1 MNEEEKKRL
10 DESEPQ
16 TETDAEQTPPIPES
30 EAAESSSEC
39 EEEEEMEDAAVSE
52 DENGDESVPEPEAE
66 QPQQEPQQEPQPQ
79 QQPMEKML
87 TQSQVNE
94 LVGRARQEGRE
105 SALKELYG
113 RYGVSGDSELNDVFG
128 RGQAYLTLD
137 DDFKA
142 EQSSN
147 KALLAE
153 NALLKTKVDESRWE
167 DIKAILGSKNMD
179 ITPENIEAEIP
190 THPEWRQTVVAQQ
203 QQQAQAQPQQDSL
216 QPQQQ
221 PQQAVLRKLGSESTA
236 KDGGNGDDEE
246 SEQERAMKLFGFN
259 KEKRKGEKRIM
270 TLEEAKAAIEDLK
283 AQGET
288 EDDILKVLYGMF
300 TEDKLSLSDLRTFI
314 GILGYEFTEE
324 FEAMSDE
331 DKKTKGWEQEDDPEK
346 SGVDKEEIEKAK
358 EFGDDEGEEKEPEEP
373 EEESEDDEKKRA
385 MKLFGLDK

>member
-10 DESEPQ
+10 SESEVDDANGAETSSEVTNEPEPQ
-16 TETDAEQTPPIPES
+16 AEADNPQP
-30 EAAESSSEC
+30 EAAET
-39 EEEEEMEDAAVSE
+39 AVSE
-52 DENGDESVPEPEAE
+52 DENGGESVPEPEAE
-66 QPQQEPQQEPQPQ
+66 QEQQ

-128 RGQAYLTLD
+128 RGQAYVTLD

-190 THPEWRQTVVAQQ
+190 THPEWRQMAAAAQPQQ
-203 QQQAQAQPQQDSL
+203 QPQAQPQPQQDSL
-216 QPQQQ
+216 QPQPQQ
-221 PQQAVLRKLGSESTA
+221 QQAVLRKLGSESTA
-236 KDGGNGDDEE
+236 KDGGNGDDDE

-259 KEKRKGEKRIM
+259 K
-270 TLEEAKAAIEDLK
+270 
-283 AQGET
+283 
-288 EDDILKVLYGMF
+288 
-300 TEDKLSLSDLRTFI
+300 
-314 GILGYEFTEE
+314 
-324 FEAMSDE
+324 
-331 DKKTKGWEQEDDPEK
+331 
-346 SGVDKEEIEKAK
+346 
-358 EFGDDEGEEKEPEEP
+358 
-373 EEESEDDEKKRA
+373 
-385 MKLFGLDK
+385 

>member
-10 DESEPQ
+10 SESEVDDANGAETSSEVANEPEPQ
-16 TETDAEQTPPIPES
+16 AET
-30 EAAESSSEC
+30 EAADNTQPTMSEP
-39 EEEEEMEDAAVSE
+39 AVSE

-66 QPQQEPQQEPQPQ
+66 QQQQEEPQEEQPQPQQQ

-190 THPEWRQTVVAQQ
+190 THPEWRQTVSVQQ
-203 QQQAQAQPQQDSL
+203 QSQAQQPQQDSL

-221 PQQAVLRKLGSESTA
+221 PQQQQAVLRKLGSESTA
-236 KDGGNGDDEE
+236 KNGGNGDDEE
-246 SEQERAMKLFGFN
+246 SEKEQAMKLFGFN
-259 KEKRKGEKRIM
+259 K
-270 TLEEAKAAIEDLK
+270 
-283 AQGET
+283 
-288 EDDILKVLYGMF
+288 
-300 TEDKLSLSDLRTFI
+300 
-314 GILGYEFTEE
+314 
-324 FEAMSDE
+324 
-331 DKKTKGWEQEDDPEK
+331 
-346 SGVDKEEIEKAK
+346 
-358 EFGDDEGEEKEPEEP
+358 
-373 EEESEDDEKKRA
+373 
-385 MKLFGLDK
+385 

>member
-10 DESEPQ
+10 SESSETSSEVTNEPEPEPQ
-16 TETDAEQTPPIPES
+16 ADNPQPTMSEQPEPEAEA
-30 EAAESSSEC
+30 EAAEP
-39 EEEEEMEDAAVSE
+39 AVSE
-52 DENGDESVPEPEAE
+52 DGNGDESVPEPEAE
-66 QPQQEPQQEPQPQ
+66 QQ

-105 SALKELYG
+105 SALRELYG

-128 RGQAYLTLD
+128 RGQAYVTLD

-190 THPEWRQTVVAQQ
+190 THPEWRQTIAAAQPQQ
-203 QQQAQAQPQQDSL
+203 QPQPQQDSL
-216 QPQQQ
+216 QPQPQQ
-221 PQQAVLRKLGSESTA
+221 QQAVLRKLGSESTA

-246 SEQERAMKLFGFN
+246 SEKERAMKLFGFN
-259 KEKRKGEKRIM
+259 K
-270 TLEEAKAAIEDLK
+270 
-283 AQGET
+283 
-288 EDDILKVLYGMF
+288 
-300 TEDKLSLSDLRTFI
+300 
-314 GILGYEFTEE
+314 
-324 FEAMSDE
+324 
-331 DKKTKGWEQEDDPEK
+331 
-346 SGVDKEEIEKAK
+346 
-358 EFGDDEGEEKEPEEP
+358 
-373 EEESEDDEKKRA
+373 
-385 MKLFGLDK
+385 

>member
-10 DESEPQ
+10 SESEVDDANA
-16 TETDAEQTPPIPES
+16 ETSSEVTNEPEP
-30 EAAESSSEC
+30 EAAETDNPQPEAA
-39 EEEEEMEDAAVSE
+39 EPAVSE
-52 DENGDESVPEPEAE
+52 DGNGDESVPEPEAE
-66 QPQQEPQQEPQPQ
+66 QQPQPQEEEQPQQ

-128 RGQAYLTLD
+128 RGQAYVTLD
-137 DDFKA
+137 DDFRA

-190 THPEWRQTVVAQQ
+190 THPEWRQTAVTAQPQ
-203 QQQAQAQPQQDSL
+203 QPQQDSL

-221 PQQAVLRKLGSESTA
+221 QQQAVLRKLGSESTA

-246 SEQERAMKLFGFN
+246 SEQERAMKLFGF
-259 KEKRKGEKRIM
+259 
-270 TLEEAKAAIEDLK
+270 
-283 AQGET
+283 
-288 EDDILKVLYGMF
+288 
-300 TEDKLSLSDLRTFI
+300 
-314 GILGYEFTEE
+314 
-324 FEAMSDE
+324 
-331 DKKTKGWEQEDDPEK
+331 
-346 SGVDKEEIEKAK
+346 
-358 EFGDDEGEEKEPEEP
+358 
-373 EEESEDDEKKRA
+373 
-385 MKLFGLDK
+385 

>member
-10 DESEPQ
+10 SESEVVGDESSEASSEVANESESQ
-16 TETDAEQTPPIPES
+16 AETDNTQPTMSEPEP
-30 EAAESSSEC
+30 EAVET
-39 EEEEEMEDAAVSE
+39 AVSE
-52 DENGDESVPEPEAE
+52 DENGDESEPEPEAE
-66 QPQQEPQQEPQPQ
+66 QQPQQQEPQQ

-190 THPEWRQTVVAQQ
+190 THPEWRPTVAVQQ
-203 QQQAQAQPQQDSL
+203 QSQVQAQPQQDSL
-216 QPQQQ
+216 QPQPQQ
-221 PQQAVLRKLGSESTA
+221 PQQQAVLRKLGSESTA
-236 KDGGNGDDEE
+236 KNGGNGDDEE
-246 SEQERAMKLFGFN
+246 SEKEQAMKLFGFN
-259 KEKRKGEKRIM
+259 K
-270 TLEEAKAAIEDLK
+270 
-283 AQGET
+283 
-288 EDDILKVLYGMF
+288 
-300 TEDKLSLSDLRTFI
+300 
-314 GILGYEFTEE
+314 
-324 FEAMSDE
+324 
-331 DKKTKGWEQEDDPEK
+331 
-346 SGVDKEEIEKAK
+346 
-358 EFGDDEGEEKEPEEP
+358 
-373 EEESEDDEKKRA
+373 
-385 MKLFGLDK
+385 

>member
-16 TETDAEQTPPIPES
+16 AETDAEQTPPIQDPEA
-30 EAAESSSEC
+30 EESSSEC
-39 EEEEEMEDAAVSE
+39 EEEEETEDAAVSE
-52 DENGDESVPEPEAE
+52 DENGDESEPEPEAE
-66 QPQQEPQQEPQPQ
+66 QQQPQEEEQPQQ

-190 THPEWRQTVVAQQ
+190 THPEWRQTVSV
-203 QQQAQAQPQQDSL
+203 QAQQPQQDSL
-216 QPQQQ
+216 QPQPQQAAQQ
-221 PQQAVLRKLGSESTA
+221 PQQQAVLRKLGSESTA
-236 KDGGNGDDEE
+236 KGGGNGDDEE

-259 KEKRKGEKRIM
+259 K
-270 TLEEAKAAIEDLK
+270 
-283 AQGET
+283 
-288 EDDILKVLYGMF
+288 
-300 TEDKLSLSDLRTFI
+300 
-314 GILGYEFTEE
+314 
-324 FEAMSDE
+324 
-331 DKKTKGWEQEDDPEK
+331 
-346 SGVDKEEIEKAK
+346 
-358 EFGDDEGEEKEPEEP
+358 
-373 EEESEDDEKKRA
+373 
-385 MKLFGLDK
+385 

>member
-10 DESEPQ
+10 SESEVVGDESSEASSEVANEPESQ
-16 TETDAEQTPPIPES
+16 AETDNTQPTMSEPEP
-30 EAAESSSEC
+30 EAVET
-39 EEEEEMEDAAVSE
+39 AVSE
-52 DENGDESVPEPEAE
+52 DDNGDESEPEPEAE
-66 QPQQEPQQEPQPQ
+66 QQQP

-190 THPEWRQTVVAQQ
+190 THPEWRQTVSVQQQ

-216 QPQQQ
+216 QPQAQQ
-221 PQQAVLRKLGSESTA
+221 PQPQQQQAVLRKLGSESTA
-236 KDGGNGDDEE
+236 KNGGNGDDEE
-246 SEQERAMKLFGFN
+246 SEKEQAMRLFGFN
-259 KEKRKGEKRIM
+259 K
-270 TLEEAKAAIEDLK
+270 
-283 AQGET
+283 
-288 EDDILKVLYGMF
+288 
-300 TEDKLSLSDLRTFI
+300 
-314 GILGYEFTEE
+314 
-324 FEAMSDE
+324 
-331 DKKTKGWEQEDDPEK
+331 
-346 SGVDKEEIEKAK
+346 
-358 EFGDDEGEEKEPEEP
+358 
-373 EEESEDDEKKRA
+373 
-385 MKLFGLDK
+385 

>member
-10 DESEPQ
+10 SESEVDDANGA
-16 TETDAEQTPPIPES
+16 ETSSEVANEPEAAADNS
-30 EAAESSSEC
+30 QPEAAEP
-39 EEEEEMEDAAVSE
+39 AVSE
-52 DENGDESVPEPEAE
+52 DGNGDESVPEPEAE
-66 QPQQEPQQEPQPQ
+66 QQPQPQEEEQEQPQQ

-128 RGQAYLTLD
+128 RGQAYVTLD

-190 THPEWRQTVVAQQ
+190 THPEWRQMAAAAQPQ
-203 QQQAQAQPQQDSL
+203 PQAQPQQDSL
-216 QPQQQ
+216 QPQ
-221 PQQAVLRKLGSESTA
+221 QQAVLRKLGSESTA
-236 KDGGNGDDEE
+236 KDGGNGDDDE

-259 KEKRKGEKRIM
+259 K
-270 TLEEAKAAIEDLK
+270 
-283 AQGET
+283 
-288 EDDILKVLYGMF
+288 
-300 TEDKLSLSDLRTFI
+300 
-314 GILGYEFTEE
+314 
-324 FEAMSDE
+324 
-331 DKKTKGWEQEDDPEK
+331 
-346 SGVDKEEIEKAK
+346 
-358 EFGDDEGEEKEPEEP
+358 
-373 EEESEDDEKKRA
+373 
-385 MKLFGLDK
+385 

>member
-10 DESEPQ
+10 SESEVDDANGAETSSEVANEPEPQ
-16 TETDAEQTPPIPES
+16 AET
-30 EAAESSSEC
+30 EAADNTQPTMSEP
-39 EEEEEMEDAAVSE
+39 AVSE

-66 QPQQEPQQEPQPQ
+66 QQPQPQQEQPQQ

-190 THPEWRQTVVAQQ
+190 THPEWRQTVSVQQ
-203 QQQAQAQPQQDSL
+203 QQPQAQAQPQQDSL
-216 QPQQQ
+216 QPQPQQQ

-259 KEKRKGEKRIM
+259 K
-270 TLEEAKAAIEDLK
+270 
-283 AQGET
+283 
-288 EDDILKVLYGMF
+288 
-300 TEDKLSLSDLRTFI
+300 
-314 GILGYEFTEE
+314 
-324 FEAMSDE
+324 
-331 DKKTKGWEQEDDPEK
+331 
-346 SGVDKEEIEKAK
+346 
-358 EFGDDEGEEKEPEEP
+358 
-373 EEESEDDEKKRA
+373 
-385 MKLFGLDK
+385 

>member
-10 DESEPQ
+10 NESSEASSEVTNEPEAAADNPQ
-16 TETDAEQTPPIPES
+16 P
-30 EAAESSSEC
+30 EAAEP
-39 EEEEEMEDAAVSE
+39 AVSE
-52 DENGDESVPEPEAE
+52 DGNGDESVPEPEAE
-66 QPQQEPQQEPQPQ
+66 QQQPQPQEEEQQQQ

-128 RGQAYLTLD
+128 RGQAYVTLD

-190 THPEWRQTVVAQQ
+190 THPEWRQMAAAQPQQ
-203 QQQAQAQPQQDSL
+203 QPQAQPQPQQDSL
-216 QPQQQ
+216 QPQPQ
-221 PQQAVLRKLGSESTA
+221 QQAVLRKLGSESTA

-246 SEQERAMKLFGFN
+246 SEKERAMKLFGFN
-259 KEKRKGEKRIM
+259 K
-270 TLEEAKAAIEDLK
+270 
-283 AQGET
+283 
-288 EDDILKVLYGMF
+288 
-300 TEDKLSLSDLRTFI
+300 
-314 GILGYEFTEE
+314 
-324 FEAMSDE
+324 
-331 DKKTKGWEQEDDPEK
+331 
-346 SGVDKEEIEKAK
+346 
-358 EFGDDEGEEKEPEEP
+358 
-373 EEESEDDEKKRA
+373 
-385 MKLFGLDK
+385 

>member
-10 DESEPQ
+10 SESEVDDANGAETSSEVANESESQ
-16 TETDAEQTPPIPES
+16 AETDNTQPTMSEPEP
-30 EAAESSSEC
+30 EAAEP
-39 EEEEEMEDAAVSE
+39 AVSE

-66 QPQQEPQQEPQPQ
+66 QQQPQEEPQQP

-190 THPEWRQTVVAQQ
+190 THPEWRPTVSVQQ
-203 QQQAQAQPQQDSL
+203 QSQVQAQPQQDSL
-216 QPQQQ
+216 QPQAQPQQ

-259 KEKRKGEKRIM
+259 K
-270 TLEEAKAAIEDLK
+270 
-283 AQGET
+283 
-288 EDDILKVLYGMF
+288 
-300 TEDKLSLSDLRTFI
+300 
-314 GILGYEFTEE
+314 
-324 FEAMSDE
+324 
-331 DKKTKGWEQEDDPEK
+331 
-346 SGVDKEEIEKAK
+346 
-358 EFGDDEGEEKEPEEP
+358 
-373 EEESEDDEKKRA
+373 
-385 MKLFGLDK
+385 

>member
-10 DESEPQ
+10 DESEVVGDESSEASSEVANESESQ
-16 TETDAEQTPPIPES
+16 AETDNTQPTMSEPEP
-30 EAAESSSEC
+30 EAVET
-39 EEEEEMEDAAVSE
+39 AVSE
-52 DENGDESVPEPEAE
+52 DDNGDESEPEPEAE
-66 QPQQEPQQEPQPQ
+66 QQPQQEQPQP

-190 THPEWRQTVVAQQ
+190 THPEWRQTVVAA
-203 QQQAQAQPQQDSL
+203 QAQAQPQQDSL
-216 QPQQQ
+216 QPQPQQQ
-221 PQQAVLRKLGSESTA
+221 PQQQAVLRKLGSESTA

-259 KEKRKGEKRIM
+259 K
-270 TLEEAKAAIEDLK
+270 
-283 AQGET
+283 
-288 EDDILKVLYGMF
+288 
-300 TEDKLSLSDLRTFI
+300 
-314 GILGYEFTEE
+314 
-324 FEAMSDE
+324 
-331 DKKTKGWEQEDDPEK
+331 
-346 SGVDKEEIEKAK
+346 
-358 EFGDDEGEEKEPEEP
+358 
-373 EEESEDDEKKRA
+373 
-385 MKLFGLDK
+385 

>member
-10 DESEPQ
+10 SESEVDDANGAETSSEVANEPEPQ
-16 TETDAEQTPPIPES
+16 AET
-30 EAAESSSEC
+30 EAADNTQPTMSEP
-39 EEEEEMEDAAVSE
+39 AVSE
-52 DENGDESVPEPEAE
+52 DENGDESEPEPEAAE
-66 QPQQEPQQEPQPQ
+66 QPQPQEEPQQEPQPQ

-190 THPEWRQTVVAQQ
+190 THPEWRQTVSVQQQQ
-203 QQQAQAQPQQDSL
+203 QQQAQQPQQDSL
-216 QPQQQ
+216 QPQQ

-259 KEKRKGEKRIM
+259 K
-270 TLEEAKAAIEDLK
+270 
-283 AQGET
+283 
-288 EDDILKVLYGMF
+288 
-300 TEDKLSLSDLRTFI
+300 
-314 GILGYEFTEE
+314 
-324 FEAMSDE
+324 
-331 DKKTKGWEQEDDPEK
+331 
-346 SGVDKEEIEKAK
+346 
-358 EFGDDEGEEKEPEEP
+358 
-373 EEESEDDEKKRA
+373 
-385 MKLFGLDK
+385 

>member
-16 TETDAEQTPPIPES
+16 AETDAEQNPPIQDP
-30 EAAESSSEC
+30 EAAESSSSEC

-52 DENGDESVPEPEAE
+52 DENGDESVPEPEAG
-66 QPQQEPQQEPQPQ
+66 QPQQQEEPQ

-190 THPEWRQTVVAQQ
+190 THPEWRPTVSVQQ
-203 QQQAQAQPQQDSL
+203 QSQVQQPQQDSL
-216 QPQQQ
+216 QPQPQQAQQ

-236 KDGGNGDDEE
+236 KNGGNGDDEE
-246 SEQERAMKLFGFN
+246 SEKEQAMKLFGFN
-259 KEKRKGEKRIM
+259 K
-270 TLEEAKAAIEDLK
+270 
-283 AQGET
+283 
-288 EDDILKVLYGMF
+288 
-300 TEDKLSLSDLRTFI
+300 
-314 GILGYEFTEE
+314 
-324 FEAMSDE
+324 
-331 DKKTKGWEQEDDPEK
+331 
-346 SGVDKEEIEKAK
+346 
-358 EFGDDEGEEKEPEEP
+358 
-373 EEESEDDEKKRA
+373 
-385 MKLFGLDK
+385 

>member
-10 DESEPQ
+10 SESEVVGDESSEASSEVANESESQ
-16 TETDAEQTPPIPES
+16 AETDNTQPTMSEPEP
-30 EAAESSSEC
+30 EAVET
-39 EEEEEMEDAAVSE
+39 AVSE
-52 DENGDESVPEPEAE
+52 DENGDESEPEPEAE
-66 QPQQEPQQEPQPQ
+66 PQPQPQQEPQQEPQQ

-153 NALLKTKVDESRWE
+153 NALLKTKVDESRRE

-190 THPEWRQTVVAQQ
+190 THPEWRQTVSVQQ
-203 QQQAQAQPQQDSL
+203 QQSQVQPQQDSL
-216 QPQQQ
+216 QPQPQQQ

-259 KEKRKGEKRIM
+259 K
-270 TLEEAKAAIEDLK
+270 
-283 AQGET
+283 
-288 EDDILKVLYGMF
+288 
-300 TEDKLSLSDLRTFI
+300 
-314 GILGYEFTEE
+314 
-324 FEAMSDE
+324 
-331 DKKTKGWEQEDDPEK
+331 
-346 SGVDKEEIEKAK
+346 
-358 EFGDDEGEEKEPEEP
+358 
-373 EEESEDDEKKRA
+373 
-385 MKLFGLDK
+385 

>member
-10 DESEPQ
+10 DESTDDHSQ
-16 TETDAEQTPPIPES
+16 TETDAEQQPPIPDP
-30 EAAESSSEC
+30 EAAESSSSEC
-39 EEEEEMEDAAVSE
+39 EEEETAAEAEAVSE
-52 DENGDESVPEPEAE
+52 AGNGDESVPEPEAAE
-66 QPQQEPQQEPQPQ
+66 QQQELQPQQ

-190 THPEWRQTVVAQQ
+190 THPEWRPTVSVQQQ
-203 QQQAQAQPQQDSL
+203 QQQAQQPQQDSL
-216 QPQQQ
+216 QPQQQPQPQ

-236 KDGGNGDDEE
+236 KNGGNGDDEE
-246 SEQERAMKLFGFN
+246 SEKEQAMKLFGFN
-259 KEKRKGEKRIM
+259 K
-270 TLEEAKAAIEDLK
+270 
-283 AQGET
+283 
-288 EDDILKVLYGMF
+288 
-300 TEDKLSLSDLRTFI
+300 
-314 GILGYEFTEE
+314 
-324 FEAMSDE
+324 
-331 DKKTKGWEQEDDPEK
+331 
-346 SGVDKEEIEKAK
+346 
-358 EFGDDEGEEKEPEEP
+358 
-373 EEESEDDEKKRA
+373 
-385 MKLFGLDK
+385 

>member
-10 DESEPQ
+10 SESSETSSEAVTNEPEPEPQ
-16 TETDAEQTPPIPES
+16 AETDNPQPEAV
-30 EAAESSSEC
+30 EP
-39 EEEEEMEDAAVSE
+39 AVSE
-52 DENGDESVPEPEAE
+52 DGNGDESVPEPEAE
-66 QPQQEPQQEPQPQ
+66 TQEQPQEEEQEQSQQ

-105 SALKELYG
+105 SALRELYG

-128 RGQAYLTLD
+128 RGQAYVTLD

-190 THPEWRQTVVAQQ
+190 THPEWRQIAAAQPQ
-203 QQQAQAQPQQDSL
+203 QPPQAQPQPQQDSL

-221 PQQAVLRKLGSESTA
+221 QQQAVLRKLGSESTA

-246 SEQERAMKLFGFN
+246 SEKERAMKLFGFN
-259 KEKRKGEKRIM
+259 K
-270 TLEEAKAAIEDLK
+270 
-283 AQGET
+283 
-288 EDDILKVLYGMF
+288 
-300 TEDKLSLSDLRTFI
+300 
-314 GILGYEFTEE
+314 
-324 FEAMSDE
+324 
-331 DKKTKGWEQEDDPEK
+331 
-346 SGVDKEEIEKAK
+346 
-358 EFGDDEGEEKEPEEP
+358 
-373 EEESEDDEKKRA
+373 
-385 MKLFGLDK
+385 

>member
-10 DESEPQ
+10 SESEVDDVNGAETSSEVANEPDPQ
-16 TETDAEQTPPIPES
+16 AET
-30 EAAESSSEC
+30 EAADNTQPTMSEP
-39 EEEEEMEDAAVSE
+39 AVSE
-52 DENGDESVPEPEAE
+52 DGNGDESEPEPEAE
-66 QPQQEPQQEPQPQ
+66 PQQQQEPQQEPQP

-190 THPEWRQTVVAQQ
+190 THPEWRQTVSVQQ
-203 QQQAQAQPQQDSL
+203 QPQAQAQPQQDSL
-216 QPQQQ
+216 QPQQ
-221 PQQAVLRKLGSESTA
+221 QQAVLRKLGSESTA

-259 KEKRKGEKRIM
+259 K
-270 TLEEAKAAIEDLK
+270 
-283 AQGET
+283 
-288 EDDILKVLYGMF
+288 
-300 TEDKLSLSDLRTFI
+300 
-314 GILGYEFTEE
+314 
-324 FEAMSDE
+324 
-331 DKKTKGWEQEDDPEK
+331 
-346 SGVDKEEIEKAK
+346 
-358 EFGDDEGEEKEPEEP
+358 
-373 EEESEDDEKKRA
+373 
-385 MKLFGLDK
+385 

>member
-10 DESEPQ
+10 SESSDTSSEVTNEPEPEPQ
-16 TETDAEQTPPIPES
+16 AETDNPQP
-30 EAAESSSEC
+30 EAAEP
-39 EEEEEMEDAAVSE
+39 AVSE
-52 DENGDESVPEPEAE
+52 DGNGDESVPEPEAE
-66 QPQQEPQQEPQPQ
+66 QQQQPQPQEEEQPQQ

-128 RGQAYLTLD
+128 RGQAYVTLD

-190 THPEWRQTVVAQQ
+190 THPEWRQMAAQQ
-203 QQQAQAQPQQDSL
+203 PQAQPQPQQDSL
-216 QPQQQ
+216 QPQPQ
-221 PQQAVLRKLGSESTA
+221 QQAVLRKLGSESTA

-246 SEQERAMKLFGFN
+246 SEKERAMKLFGFN
-259 KEKRKGEKRIM
+259 K
-270 TLEEAKAAIEDLK
+270 
-283 AQGET
+283 
-288 EDDILKVLYGMF
+288 
-300 TEDKLSLSDLRTFI
+300 
-314 GILGYEFTEE
+314 
-324 FEAMSDE
+324 
-331 DKKTKGWEQEDDPEK
+331 
-346 SGVDKEEIEKAK
+346 
-358 EFGDDEGEEKEPEEP
+358 
-373 EEESEDDEKKRA
+373 
-385 MKLFGLDK
+385 

>member
-10 DESEPQ
+10 SESSETSSEVTNEPEAAADNPQ
-16 TETDAEQTPPIPES
+16 P
-30 EAAESSSEC
+30 EAAEP
-39 EEEEEMEDAAVSE
+39 AVSE
-52 DENGDESVPEPEAE
+52 DGNGDESVPEPEAE
-66 QPQQEPQQEPQPQ
+66 QQPQEEEQEQPQQQ

-128 RGQAYLTLD
+128 RGQAYVTLD

-190 THPEWRQTVVAQQ
+190 THPEWRQQIAAQPQQ
-203 QQQAQAQPQQDSL
+203 QPQAQPQPQQDSL
-216 QPQQQ
+216 QPQPQ
-221 PQQAVLRKLGSESTA
+221 QQAVLRKLGSESTA
-236 KDGGNGDDEE
+236 KDGGNGDDDE

-259 KEKRKGEKRIM
+259 K
-270 TLEEAKAAIEDLK
+270 
-283 AQGET
+283 
-288 EDDILKVLYGMF
+288 
-300 TEDKLSLSDLRTFI
+300 
-314 GILGYEFTEE
+314 
-324 FEAMSDE
+324 
-331 DKKTKGWEQEDDPEK
+331 
-346 SGVDKEEIEKAK
+346 
-358 EFGDDEGEEKEPEEP
+358 
-373 EEESEDDEKKRA
+373 
-385 MKLFGLDK
+385 

>member
-10 DESEPQ
+10 SESEVVGDESSEASSEVANESESQ
-16 TETDAEQTPPIPES
+16 AETDNTQPTMSEPEP
-30 EAAESSSEC
+30 EAVET
-39 EEEEEMEDAAVSE
+39 AVSE
-52 DENGDESVPEPEAE
+52 DENGDESEPEPEAG
-66 QPQQEPQQEPQPQ
+66 QQEPQQQEQEQP

-190 THPEWRQTVVAQQ
+190 THPEWRQTVSVQQ
-203 QQQAQAQPQQDSL
+203 QSQAQQPQQDSL

-221 PQQAVLRKLGSESTA
+221 PQQQAVLRKLGSESTA

-259 KEKRKGEKRIM
+259 K
-270 TLEEAKAAIEDLK
+270 
-283 AQGET
+283 
-288 EDDILKVLYGMF
+288 
-300 TEDKLSLSDLRTFI
+300 
-314 GILGYEFTEE
+314 
-324 FEAMSDE
+324 
-331 DKKTKGWEQEDDPEK
+331 
-346 SGVDKEEIEKAK
+346 
-358 EFGDDEGEEKEPEEP
+358 
-373 EEESEDDEKKRA
+373 
-385 MKLFGLDK
+385 

>member
-10 DESEPQ
+10 SESEVVGDESSEASSEVANESESQ
-16 TETDAEQTPPIPES
+16 AETDNTQPTMSEPEP
-30 EAAESSSEC
+30 EAVET
-39 EEEEEMEDAAVSE
+39 AVSE

-66 QPQQEPQQEPQPQ
+66 AQQEPQQPQQQ

-190 THPEWRQTVVAQQ
+190 THPEWRQTVSVQQ
-203 QQQAQAQPQQDSL
+203 QSQVQAQPQQDSL
-216 QPQQQ
+216 QPQPQQ
-221 PQQAVLRKLGSESTA
+221 QQQAVLRKLGSESTA
-236 KDGGNGDDEE
+236 KNGGNGDDEE
-246 SEQERAMKLFGFN
+246 SEKEQAMRLFGFN
-259 KEKRKGEKRIM
+259 K
-270 TLEEAKAAIEDLK
+270 
-283 AQGET
+283 
-288 EDDILKVLYGMF
+288 
-300 TEDKLSLSDLRTFI
+300 
-314 GILGYEFTEE
+314 
-324 FEAMSDE
+324 
-331 DKKTKGWEQEDDPEK
+331 
-346 SGVDKEEIEKAK
+346 
-358 EFGDDEGEEKEPEEP
+358 
-373 EEESEDDEKKRA
+373 
-385 MKLFGLDK
+385 

>member
-10 DESEPQ
+10 DESTDDHSQ
-16 TETDAEQTPPIPES
+16 TETDAEQNPSIQEP

-39 EEEEEMEDAAVSE
+39 EEEETAAEADAVSE
-52 DENGDESVPEPEAE
+52 DENGDESEPEPEAA
-66 QPQQEPQQEPQPQ
+66 EPQQEPQP

-190 THPEWRQTVVAQQ
+190 THPEWRQTVSVQQ
-203 QQQAQAQPQQDSL
+203 QAQPQQDSL
-216 QPQQQ
+216 QPQPQQ
-221 PQQAVLRKLGSESTA
+221 AAQQQQAVLRKLGSESTA
-236 KDGGNGDDEE
+236 KGGGNGDDEE

-259 KEKRKGEKRIM
+259 K
-270 TLEEAKAAIEDLK
+270 
-283 AQGET
+283 
-288 EDDILKVLYGMF
+288 
-300 TEDKLSLSDLRTFI
+300 
-314 GILGYEFTEE
+314 
-324 FEAMSDE
+324 
-331 DKKTKGWEQEDDPEK
+331 
-346 SGVDKEEIEKAK
+346 
-358 EFGDDEGEEKEPEEP
+358 
-373 EEESEDDEKKRA
+373 
-385 MKLFGLDK
+385 

>member
-10 DESEPQ
+10 SESSEASSEVTNEP
-16 TETDAEQTPPIPES
+16 EPEAAADNPQP
-30 EAAESSSEC
+30 EAAEP
-39 EEEEEMEDAAVSE
+39 AVSE
-52 DENGDESVPEPEAE
+52 DGNGDESVPEPEAE
-66 QPQQEPQQEPQPQ
+66 QQQPQEEEEQEQPQQ

-105 SALKELYG
+105 SALRELYG

-128 RGQAYLTLD
+128 RGQAYVTLD

-190 THPEWRQTVVAQQ
+190 THPEWRQMAAAAQPQQ
-203 QQQAQAQPQQDSL
+203 QPQAQPQPQQDSL
-216 QPQQQ
+216 QPQA
-221 PQQAVLRKLGSESTA
+221 QQAVLRKLGSESTA
-236 KDGGNGDDEE
+236 KDGGNGDDDE

-259 KEKRKGEKRIM
+259 K
-270 TLEEAKAAIEDLK
+270 
-283 AQGET
+283 
-288 EDDILKVLYGMF
+288 
-300 TEDKLSLSDLRTFI
+300 
-314 GILGYEFTEE
+314 
-324 FEAMSDE
+324 
-331 DKKTKGWEQEDDPEK
+331 
-346 SGVDKEEIEKAK
+346 
-358 EFGDDEGEEKEPEEP
+358 
-373 EEESEDDEKKRA
+373 
-385 MKLFGLDK
+385 

>member
-10 DESEPQ
+10 DESEVVGDESSEASSEVANESESQ
-16 TETDAEQTPPIPES
+16 AETDNTQPTMSEPEP
-30 EAAESSSEC
+30 EAVET
-39 EEEEEMEDAAVSE
+39 AVSE

-66 QPQQEPQQEPQPQ
+66 AQQEPQQPQQ

-190 THPEWRQTVVAQQ
+190 THPEWRQTVSVQQ
-203 QQQAQAQPQQDSL
+203 QQPQAQAQPQQDSL
-216 QPQQQ
+216 QPQPQQQ
-221 PQQAVLRKLGSESTA
+221 PQQQAVLRKLGSESTA
-236 KDGGNGDDEE
+236 KNGGNGDDEE
-246 SEQERAMKLFGFN
+246 SEKEQAMRLFGFN
-259 KEKRKGEKRIM
+259 K
-270 TLEEAKAAIEDLK
+270 
-283 AQGET
+283 
-288 EDDILKVLYGMF
+288 
-300 TEDKLSLSDLRTFI
+300 
-314 GILGYEFTEE
+314 
-324 FEAMSDE
+324 
-331 DKKTKGWEQEDDPEK
+331 
-346 SGVDKEEIEKAK
+346 
-358 EFGDDEGEEKEPEEP
+358 
-373 EEESEDDEKKRA
+373 
-385 MKLFGLDK
+385 

>member
-10 DESEPQ
+10 SESE
-16 TETDAEQTPPIPES
+16 
-30 EAAESSSEC
+30 
-39 EEEEEMEDAAVSE
+39 VV
-52 DENGDESVPEPEAE
+52 GDESSEASSEVANEPESQAETDNTQPTMSEPEPEAE
-66 QPQQEPQQEPQPQ
+66 PQPQPQQEPQPQQ

-190 THPEWRQTVVAQQ
+190 THPEWRQTVSVQQ
-203 QQQAQAQPQQDSL
+203 QSQVQPQQDSL
-216 QPQQQ
+216 QPQPQQAAQQ
-221 PQQAVLRKLGSESTA
+221 PQQQAVLRKLGSESTA

-259 KEKRKGEKRIM
+259 K
-270 TLEEAKAAIEDLK
+270 
-283 AQGET
+283 
-288 EDDILKVLYGMF
+288 
-300 TEDKLSLSDLRTFI
+300 
-314 GILGYEFTEE
+314 
-324 FEAMSDE
+324 
-331 DKKTKGWEQEDDPEK
+331 
-346 SGVDKEEIEKAK
+346 
-358 EFGDDEGEEKEPEEP
+358 
-373 EEESEDDEKKRA
+373 
-385 MKLFGLDK
+385 